1 MMLALRSGIPEEV
14 SWALDRLLR
23 LCSNEKFLL
32 SAIPGL
38 TDALFAWPEW
48 YVERAVLDKIS
59 SLENPRVGGSRG
71 RGHIVPSRIEGATKK
86 SKKSQMLALFAD
98 DPEEVTKRRHA
109 LEAITIL
116 RTATAYNDANVQEL
130 LDNARSRT
138 LILSALHQLE
148 LDSDEN
154 EEFLVNILEIF
165 HDLSSAGLTLPPTN
179 APITANPT
187 PAVLAILKETSN
199 RSLIIASFQLLAL
212 LFSYPA
218 NVDHITPDSAGL
230 EAALRYLPLFTMDK
244 ELVDAA
250 LNFLYAH
257 LACAPMARAFLLH
270 PKMPS
275 TLRVLVLLL
284 LKEQVE
290 EVVMVDLCP
299 PPGVAL
305 AVPPDTVD
313 LVLGSEDLETLGA
326 MEEPKRCYEWWVFT
340 SLKICYIFINLS
352 VCTDRMKAMFVLN
365 PEGELTQV
373 EFFQLYSVT
382 FTPFAEASPLLAPA
396 DVIKNVNVV
405 YPSAQA
411 LLLPGPPQKFV
422 VRGVAR
428 KQVKLPNQDR
438 YKCQWDR
445 GRCPNSPGAQN
456 PGDLY
461 DHMLSVHLVHGD
473 SGSGPHH
480 CLWTTCAQGPMSLK
494 HLRSHV
500 LTHIPLT
507 QPFPRHSSQSDV
519 VTLPDP
525 GHQHPIDDPTKRPI
539 VPPREFFVP
548 SSRVT
553 KDPPP
558 MALTALLCV
567 RVLFRTAFASAEA
580 APRADDDH
588 FGFPGVIDDQDEG
601 QTQQQHQ
608 QTRDAQ
614 TEDSEREGELRGRRA
629 FAAVREMLGEVKIK
643 DETLMGWVVE
653 MVTAGTS
660 G

>member
-1 MMLALRSGIPEEV
+1 MMLALRSGIHEEV

-59 SLENPRVGGSRG
+59 SLENPHVAGSRG
-71 RGHIVPSRIEGATKK
+71 RGHIVPSRIERATKK
-86 SKKSQMLALFAD
+86 SKKSQILALFAE
-98 DPEEVTKRRHA
+98 DPEEATKRRHA

-154 EEFLVNILEIF
+154 EEFLVNVLEIF

-230 EAALRYLPLFTMDK
+230 EAALRYLPVFTMDK

-299 PPGVAL
+299 PPAVAL

-313 LVLGSEDLETLGA
+313 LVLGSEELDVLGA
-326 MEEPKRCYEWWVFT
+326 MEEPKRCYEWSVFILFI
-340 SLKICYIFINLS
+340 SLDIFIN
-352 VCTDRMKAMFVLN
+352 FV
-365 PEGELTQV
+365 
-373 EFFQLYSVT
+373 
-382 FTPFAEASPLLAPA
+382 
-396 DVIKNVNVV
+396 
-405 YPSAQA
+405 
-411 LLLPGPPQKFV
+411 FV
-422 VRGVAR
+422 
-428 KQVKLPNQDR
+428 
-438 YKCQWDR
+438 
-445 GRCPNSPGAQN
+445 
-456 PGDLY
+456 
-461 DHMLSVHLVHGD
+461 
-473 SGSGPHH
+473 
-480 CLWTTCAQGPMSLK
+480 WTG
-494 HLRSHV
+494 
-500 LTHIPLT
+500 
-507 QPFPRHSSQSDV
+507 
-519 VTLPDP
+519 
-525 GHQHPIDDPTKRPI
+525 
-539 VPPREFFVP
+539 
-548 SSRVT
+548 
-553 KDPPP
+553 
-558 MALTALLCV
+558 
-567 RVLFRTAFASAEA
+567 
-580 APRADDDH
+580 
-588 FGFPGVIDDQDEG
+588 
-601 QTQQQHQ
+601 
-608 QTRDAQ
+608 
-614 TEDSEREGELRGRRA
+614 
-629 FAAVREMLGEVKIK
+629 
-643 DETLMGWVVE
+643 
-653 MVTAGTS
+653 
-660 G
+660 

>member
-48 YVERAVLDKIS
+48 YVELAVLDKIS
-59 SLENPRVGGSRG
+59 SLENPPRVSGGSRG
-71 RGHIVPSRIEGATKK
+71 RVRGHVVPSRIERVTNK
-86 SKKSQMLALFAD
+86 SKKTQMSALFAE
-98 DPEEVTKRRHA
+98 DPKEIIKRRHA

-179 APITANPT
+179 APLTANPT
-187 PAVLAILKETSN
+187 PAVMAILKETSN

-218 NVDHITPDSAGL
+218 NVDHITPDSPGL

-257 LACAPMARAFLLH
+257 LACAPMARAFLLN

-299 PPGVAL
+299 PPAVAL

-313 LVLGSEDLETLGA
+313 LVLGPEELEALGT
-326 MEEPKRCYEWWVFT
+326 MEEPKRCYEW
-340 SLKICYIFINLS
+340 
-352 VCTDRMKAMFVLN
+352 
-365 PEGELTQV
+365 
-373 EFFQLYSVT
+373 
-382 FTPFAEASPLLAPA
+382 
-396 DVIKNVNVV
+396 
-405 YPSAQA
+405 
-411 LLLPGPPQKFV
+411 
-422 VRGVAR
+422 
-428 KQVKLPNQDR
+428 
-438 YKCQWDR
+438 
-445 GRCPNSPGAQN
+445 
-456 PGDLY
+456 
-461 DHMLSVHLVHGD
+461 
-473 SGSGPHH
+473 
-480 CLWTTCAQGPMSLK
+480 
-494 HLRSHV
+494 
-500 LTHIPLT
+500 
-507 QPFPRHSSQSDV
+507 
-519 VTLPDP
+519 
-525 GHQHPIDDPTKRPI
+525 
-539 VPPREFFVP
+539 
-548 SSRVT
+548 
-553 KDPPP
+553 
-558 MALTALLCV
+558 
-567 RVLFRTAFASAEA
+567 
-580 APRADDDH
+580 
-588 FGFPGVIDDQDEG
+588 
-601 QTQQQHQ
+601 
-608 QTRDAQ
+608 
-614 TEDSEREGELRGRRA
+614 
-629 FAAVREMLGEVKIK
+629 
-643 DETLMGWVVE
+643 
-653 MVTAGTS
+653 
-660 G
+660 